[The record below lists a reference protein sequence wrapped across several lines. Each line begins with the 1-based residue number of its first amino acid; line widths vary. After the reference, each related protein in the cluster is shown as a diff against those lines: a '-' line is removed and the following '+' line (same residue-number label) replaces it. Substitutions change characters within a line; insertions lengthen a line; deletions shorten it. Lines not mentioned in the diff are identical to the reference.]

1 MLSDCNT
8 VNLGTEQNRIEQNR
22 IEQNRI
28 DTEQNRTVQYSTEQ
42 KRGEQYSTVQYST
55 VQYSTVQNRTER
67 NGPGS
72 DSSVPFPLFD
82 LTQNIKTEKQS
93 QIRNPKKE
101 MK

>member
-8 VNLGTEQNRIEQNR
+8 VNLGTEQNRIEQDSTG
-22 IEQNRI
+22 QNRK
-28 DTEQNRTVQYSTEQ
+28 EQ
-42 KRGEQYSTVQYST
+42 KRAEQYSTVQ
-55 VQYSTVQNRTER
+55 NCTER
-67 NGPGS
+67 DGPGS
-72 DSSVPFPLFD
+72 DSSAPIQLFD

>member
-1 MLSDCNT
+1 M
-8 VNLGTEQNRIEQNR
+8 NR
-22 IEQNRI
+22 
-28 DTEQNRTVQYSTEQ
+28 TEQNRTGQD
-42 KRGEQYSTVQYST
+42 RGEQNRTGQDRT
-55 VQYSTVQNRTER
+55 EQDRTEQNCTER

-72 DSSVPFPLFD
+72 DSSEPIQLFD